1 MRGAKTM
8 PNPLPDHPLAPLARL
23 LARAGAVTPSLGL
36 RATAGAGWMPANLLA
51 DPGAPLLERLVRRG
65 AERWD
70 TSPRVAALLTWKR
83 YAHQVTLP
91 VALGWAC
98 NRRVPL
104 VEADRVRIRRDPSGL
119 RVALDRVAV
128 AVLPRDPCAGT
139 PGTVVVEDEAALLAA
154 ARAALVDGHLAPV
167 AAALRRLAPVGE
179 RPLRGSVAAA
189 LAQPLVRL
197 ASVLPGDPLT
207 DAFELVAG
215 IGPDLPALIDLVQAD
230 GTRQPRLRRRTCCLA
245 WAAPGL
251 DACESCPLRHRSA
264 SQPCA

>member
-1 MRGAKTM
+1 
-8 PNPLPDHPLAPLARL
+8 
-23 LARAGAVTPSLGL
+23 
-36 RATAGAGWMPANLLA
+36 
-51 DPGAPLLERLVRRG
+51 
-65 AERWD
+65 
-70 TSPRVAALLTWKR
+70 
-83 YAHQVTLP
+83 
-91 VALGWAC
+91 
-98 NRRVPL
+98 
-104 VEADRVRIRRDPSGL
+104 
-119 RVALDRVAV
+119 
-128 AVLPRDPCAGT
+128 
-139 PGTVVVEDEAALLAA
+139 
-154 ARAALVDGHLAPV
+154 
-167 AAALRRLAPVGE
+167 VGE

-264 SQPCA
+264 RQPCA